1 MAAVTARHGWVLAA
15 AWVVVLA
22 AFLGFRARAGSDRD
36 SIAAF
41 ACEVA
46 PPTDLDGLE
55 WCLAQSPRDVELLL
69 DLGAE
74 YDRAG
79 RPDAAEAAYRKAS
92 DTDPFDAEPHM
103 RLASVR
109 LQRGDRAGAR
119 EPAARAV
126 ALRPN
131 DARAQAL
138 VDEAHG
144 RPGQ

>member
-1 MAAVTARHGWVLAA
+1 MAAVTARDGWLLAA
-15 AWVVVLA
+15 WAVVLA
-22 AFLGFRARAGSDRD
+22 AFLGLRAREASDRD
-36 SIAAF
+36 SGAAF
-41 ACEVA
+41 TCEAA

-69 DLGAE
+69 DLGQG

-109 LQRGDRAGAR
+109 LQRGDLAGAR
-119 EPAARAV
+119 ESAARAA

-131 DARAQAL
+131 DVRAQAL
-138 VDEAHG
+138 VDQARG
-144 RPGQ
+144 RLGQ